1 MFAAE
6 ADWPVMAKNSS
17 AGIVYALM
25 GFWLI
30 EGLLLRAFNNA
41 P

>member
-1 MFAAE
+1 
-6 ADWPVMAKNSS
+6 MAKNVP
-17 AGIVYALM
+17 AAIVYALM

-30 EGLLLRAFNNA
+30 EGLLLRAFKTA

>member
-1 MFAAE
+1 
-6 ADWPVMAKNSS
+6 MAKNVP
-17 AGIVYALM
+17 APIVYALM

-30 EGLLLRAFNNA
+30 EGLLLRVLKNR